1 MSWNKVP
8 LSSLVEL
15 ITKGTT
21 PTSVGY
27 DFTDSGINFI
37 KIESI
42 NLNGNFIKNKFAK
55 IDKKCNEALKRSQLK
70 EGDILF
76 SIAGALGRT
85 AIVTKEILPANTNQA
100 LAIIRLKDSNLIS
113 KEFLIRV
120 LTSESILN
128 QVSLM
133 KGGVAQQNLSLAQ
146 LKDFLIPLPSLAIQQ
161 KIVAKLDAI
170 FAEIDTATA
179 AAETNAKNAE
189 ALYKSFLIELFTRK
203 SDDSK
208 VFNLSDL
215 CLTLHQG
222 LNTAGEKVKFYDSG
236 FPIIQTR
243 NIDNGIIDVSEK
255 LKFLS
260 NEDWEKYK
268 DKFKPELGDVF
279 FTNIGTIG
287 KTAIVTNVEDYLIHW
302 NIFKIRPKFNLI
314 TSKFMKLALDY
325 LTLSGYFSDRQKGG
339 TVEFVT
345 KKMISE
351 VSLSVPL
358 LKSQIELTNKNDSIF
373 EFCEILRESYHKK
386 LNELNML
393 KQSILQKVFSGELV
407 KE

>member
-1 MSWNKVP
+1 MSWKNVA
-8 LSSLVEL
+8 LGEL
-15 ITKGTT
+15 CEVLDSKRKPITKKDRTT
-21 PTSVGY
+21 
-27 DFTDSGINFI
+27 GIYPYYGATGI
-37 KIESI
+37 VDYV
-42 NLNGNFIKNKFAK
+42 GNFIFNEKLVLIGEDGAK
-55 IDKKCNEALKRSQLK
+55 WDSGDMTAFIADGKYWVNNHAHVIKPLRNRLLDEWLVYYFYYKDLKEFVTGLTVPKLNQGQLK
-70 EGDILF
+70 TIPVPLPPLL
-76 SIAGALGRT
+76 IQ
-85 AIVTKEILPANTNQA
+85 KEI
-100 LAIIRLKDSNLIS
+100 
-113 KEFLIRV
+113 
-120 LTSESILN
+120 
-128 QVSLM
+128 VS
-133 KGGVAQQNLSLAQ
+133 
-146 LKDFLIPLPSLAIQQ
+146 
-161 KIVAKLDAI
+161 KLDAI
-170 FAEIDTATA
+170 FAEIETATA

>member
-1 MSWNKVP
+1 MSFNFVA
-8 LSSLVEL
+8 LGDVCN
-15 ITKGTT
+15 ITGGGTPSKT
-21 PTSVGY
+21 NA
-27 DFTDSGINFI
+27 NFYI
-37 KIESI
+37 
-42 NLNGNFIKNKFAK
+42 
-55 IDKKCNEALKRSQLK
+55 
-70 EGDILF
+70 GDIPWATVRDMNRDYL
-76 SIAGALGRT
+76 
-85 AIVTKEILPANTNQA
+85 ENTDF
-100 LAIIRLKDSNLIS
+100 KIS
-113 KEFLIRV
+113 KEAVKESSTNIIPKNNVIIATRV
-120 LTSESILN
+120 GLGKVCILKQDTAINQDLRGVVPKNEKLLDVNYLFYWFKSISKVIIDAGRGATVHGVTLPFIK
-128 QVSLM
+128 SL
-133 KGGVAQQNLSLAQ
+133 Q
-146 LKDFLIPLPSLAIQQ
+146 LPLPSLATQQ

-170 FAEIDTATA
+170 FAEIDKATVA
-179 AAETNAKNAE
+179 TETNAKNAE